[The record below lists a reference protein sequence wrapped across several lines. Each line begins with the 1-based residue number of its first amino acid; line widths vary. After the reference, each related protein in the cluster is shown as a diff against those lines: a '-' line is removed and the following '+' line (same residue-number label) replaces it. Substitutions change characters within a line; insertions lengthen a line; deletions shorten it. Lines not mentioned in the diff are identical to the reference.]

1 MRALLLAAPNPRSL
15 PGPVFT
21 STHNLMRAIITEKFA
36 VVLSGNGSPL
46 SLSCD
51 ANQRVC
57 LRSASCG
64 SGRDVTS
71 ECSPYLGLLTT
82 VAYIQLEAGTGNL
95 YLRSVQVTFLQE
107 NLEE

>member
-1 MRALLLAAPNPRSL
+1 MRVLLLAAPNPRSL

-71 ECSPYLGLLTT
+71 DSRLLTT

-95 YLRSVQVTFLQE
+95 YLSSVQVTLLQE